1 VVVLATLGAPQRRLL
16 RGRRPSEAPPQP
28 EPAPVTTARATVIE
42 TAQLGE
48 DEADAWL
55 SSGPAGA
62 AEEALEVLAGTVHA
76 HRLAAADPGV
86 PPVSLER
93 ALVVRVGYGNGE
105 QVAEGRWARA
115 LELPPA
121 GGRRGRRRVAALRP
135 QERLAALLT
144 GRDEALACE
153 ALVLRAREDLDAGRW
168 REAALQV
175 RVALEAALAELERSP
190 GAAADMTH
198 RVGELRDQRGPVGAA
213 ANAALEGE
221 LEEPARQA
229 VQHAL
234 ERLEAALRARS
245 AAGFANGDAR
255 LQGQS

>member
-28 EPAPVTTARATVIE
+28 EPAPVTTARATVID
-42 TAQLGE
+42 TAEVGD
-48 DEADAWL
+48 DEAAAWL
-55 SSGPAGA
+55 SSGAAGA
-62 AEEALEVLAGTVHA
+62 AEEALELLTRAVHA

-86 PPVSLER
+86 PPLSLEW
-93 ALVVRVGYGNGE
+93 ALVVRVGYGSGE
-105 QVAEGRWARA
+105 QVAEGGWTEA
-115 LELPPA
+115 LELPLP
-121 GGRRGRRRVAALRP
+121 RGSRVRRRRVAALRP

-153 ALVLRAREDLDAGRW
+153 LLVLRAREDLDAGRW

-190 GAAADMTH
+190 GGAADMAR
-198 RVGELRDQRGPVGAA
+198 RVGELRDQRGPVGTA
-213 ANAALEGE
+213 ANAALQGE
-221 LEEPARQA
+221 LDDAAREA

-234 ERLEAALRARS
+234 GRLEAALRARS
-245 AAGFANGDAR
+245 AAGFVDAEAR
-255 LQGQS
+255 L